1 MKYKKFTISPSIR
14 WISPVTAS
22 YYKNNELARVDSYFI
37 SNIYGSYSLDKDQK
51 ISLKID
57 NLFDEH
63 YYGVR
68 YNTSSKYVSPQNTRM
83 VSLAY
88 TINF

>member
-1 MKYKKFTISPSIR
+1 M
-14 WISPVTAS
+14 TAS
-22 YYKNNELARVDSYFI
+22 YYKDDKLARVDSYFI
-37 SNIYGSYSLDKDQK
+37 SNLYWSYSIDKKQK
-51 ISLKID
+51 VSLKID

-68 YNTSSKYVSPQNTRM
+68 YNTSSKYVTPQNTRM
-83 VSLAY
+83 TSLAY